1 MSSLKGMLLLVCDL
15 LVHLQGVSLAFLPSL
30 GGMLVCKEEKVYQLH
45 RLISAK
51 KKKVVEEEEEEETPL
66 FNSYSFGITLYKIAI
81 S

>member
-1 MSSLKGMLLLVCDL
+1 MLLLVCDL
-15 LVHLQGVSLAFLPSL
+15 LVHLQGVSLAFLSSL

-45 RLISAK
+45 RSISAK
-51 KKKVVEEEEEEETPL
+51 KKKEKEVVEEEEEETPL